1 MPNQEF
7 DLVVNGRKA
16 RVSVDPD
23 TPLLYVLRNDLNLKG
38 TRFGCGT
45 GACGSCTVMLDGH
58 AVQSCDTPM
67 WAVQNRA
74 ITTVEGL
81 GTPEHPHPVQQAFI
95 EERAAQCGYCINGM
109 MVSIAALIGK
119 TDEPSDAQLLAALDR
134 HLCRCGTHMR
144 ILRAAR
150 RAIGMMKVR
159 K

>member
-67 WAVQNRA
+67 WAVQNRS

-81 GTPEHPHPVQQAFI
+81 GTPEQPHPVQQAFL
-95 EERAAQCGYCINGM
+95 EEQAAQCGYCINGM
-109 MVSIAALIGK
+109 MVSIAALLDK
-119 TDEPSDAQLLAALDR
+119 TDEPSDAQLLAALDL

-150 RAIGMMKVR
+150 RAVRMMKAG

>member
-45 GACGSCTVMLDGH
+45 GECGSCTVMLDGH

-67 WAVQNRA
+67 WAVQNRS

-81 GTPEHPHPVQQAFI
+81 GTPEQPHPVQQAFL
-95 EERAAQCGYCINGM
+95 EEQAAQCGYCINGM
-109 MVSIAALIGK
+109 MVSIAALLDK

-150 RAIGMMKVR
+150 RAVRMMKVG